1 MKISGWFYLRK
12 DGTLVHTP
20 DVQGIRGA
28 ILSMLVMP
36 EILTFWPHDK
46 RDRGT
51 AWRILVEATAGGAD
65 RDQIQAMATRA
76 GCDDNDGLTYAKR
89 IGCKIS
95 KEGMYWK
102 ATRQDWVSREQSPTG
117 YGATV
122 LDAMADLCKS
132 LGYQPS
138 KILQQDFSKLL
149 TNPKKANR

>member
-1 MKISGWFYLRK
+1 MKITGWFYLRK

-20 DVQGIRGA
+20 DTKGLKGA

-36 EILTFWPHDK
+36 EIVTFWPHDL

-65 RDQIQAMATRA
+65 RDQIQTLATRA

-89 IGCKIS
+89 IGCRIS

-102 ATRQDWVSREQSPTG
+102 ATRADWVSREASPTG

-149 TNPKKANR
+149 TDPKKATK